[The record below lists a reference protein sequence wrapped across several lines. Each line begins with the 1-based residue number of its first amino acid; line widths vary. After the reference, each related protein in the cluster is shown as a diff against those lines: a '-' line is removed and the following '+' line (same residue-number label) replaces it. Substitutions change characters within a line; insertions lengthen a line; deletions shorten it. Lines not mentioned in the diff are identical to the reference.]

1 MKAQQNK
8 RISNIE
14 LLRIIAMLMII
25 CHHFVKK
32 SSIDFSSTEITFN
45 RLWCQLFQMGGK
57 IGSNVFVII
66 TGYFSVNKTSRKLEK
81 AFGLWLQTS
90 FYSIGFYV
98 LYLIFNDTRIVFKD
112 LLVNLFPITYS
123 RYWFMSAYF
132 VLYLL
137 IPYINKLLQNM
148 NKSDYSSMLILLMF
162 CWCIVPTFLGTSWQ
176 SNNLLW
182 FVFLY
187 LVGGYIKMNLN
198 VDRFNT
204 KICIIGIVLL
214 TILLFLSTFVFDI
227 IGIHYQAFATHS
239 TYFFYQDKIPVF
251 VLSVLIFIVFLKL
264 NIGTNKIIN
273 MVSSTTLGIYLI
285 HDNYYFRNFLWEKI
299 FKVSNFSESIFF
311 PLYSI
316 GVVLIVFA
324 FCSFFELLRINLFE
338 RKYMKL
344 INKLSEYLKKRKIA
358 S

>member
-1 MKAQQNK
+1 MQTLFYSVGFY
-8 RISNIE
+8 ILY
-14 LLRIIAMLMII
+14 LL
-25 CHHFVKK
+25 FGN
-32 SSIDFSSTEITFN
+32 S
-45 RLWCQLFQMGGK
+45 Q
-57 IGSNVFVII
+57 
-66 TGYFSVNKTSRKLEK
+66 FSVKES
-81 AFGLWLQTS
+81 
-90 FYSIGFYV
+90 
-98 LYLIFNDTRIVFKD
+98 LINM
-112 LLVNLFPITYS
+112 FPITFS
-123 RYWFMSAYF
+123 RYWFMSAF
-132 VLYLL
+132 LVLYLL
-137 IPYINKLLQNM
+137 IPYINKLLHSM
-148 NKSDYSSMLILLMF
+148 SKSEYSHLLILLMF

-198 VDRFNT
+198 VDRFNM
-204 KICIIGIVLL
+204 KICIIGIILL
-214 TILLFLSTFVFDI
+214 TILLFLSAFVFDV
-227 IGIHYQAFATHS
+227 IGIHYSAFATHS

-285 HDNYYFRNFLWEKI
+285 HDNYYFRNFLWENI
-299 FKVSNFSESIFF
+299 FKVSNFSESKLL

-316 GVVLIVFA
+316 FVVLIVFV
-324 FCSFFELLRINLFE
+324 FCCFLELLRINLIE

-358 S
+358 N